1 MTETQ
6 ATRWFSAKVRLVCLM
21 EPAGAL
27 RYMDS
32 VYVFR
37 SVDFQAAFTR
47 ALELGK
53 CQEKSYRNAEKKK
66 VVWQLV
72 AIVSL
77 DMIMAESLRWCRSL
91 FRTNRSCPW
100 RVLSFRRGVSSGAI
114 GANAN
119 HIGSPGVSSLM
130 PSMA

>member
-21 EPAGAL
+21 ELAGAL

-37 SVDFQAAFTR
+37 SVDFQAAFTK

-77 DMIMAESLRWCRSL
+77 DMIMAESLDGAEVYSEPIAL
-91 FRTNRSCPW
+91 APGE
-100 RVLSFRRGVSSGAI
+100 SFPFDVAFHPEQSEPTQTI
-114 GANAN
+114 
-119 HIGSPGVSSLM
+119 
-130 PSMA
+130 